1 MKLKKFVYYPLPPI
15 VGLAGLMVYKTVYW
29 TSFLWVFIPTFPLA
43 FFITARKNIIENC
56 QASIESI
63 DLLQEGKYVRIKD
76 LSGQVRQHPIQSL
89 RKASDQEIIKINK
102 AGGPAFVERMKDFY
116 PVMVQSTTFGSSDQ
130 GKAEIKEVSGDS
142 LIDVLF
148 IDNKGIV
155 ADKLLLQAVLN
166 GNTVKTDSEN
176 KNQGQTIDI

>member
-63 DLLQEGKYVRIKD
+63 DLL
-76 LSGQVRQHPIQSL
+76 
-89 RKASDQEIIKINK
+89 
-102 AGGPAFVERMKDFY
+102 
-116 PVMVQSTTFGSSDQ
+116 
-130 GKAEIKEVSGDS
+130 
-142 LIDVLF
+142 
-148 IDNKGIV
+148 
-155 ADKLLLQAVLN
+155 
-166 GNTVKTDSEN
+166 
-176 KNQGQTIDI
+176 